1 MNMDAVI
8 GCDAVDASGGWLR
21 LHTAAGPVRTIPWST
36 IKIAGMGGNH
46 PEDVEIEGVTEKVTR
61 FFATHD
67 SLWIVYGEGDFAQV
81 MIEKSSPKR
90 DTIRATFAQQLD
102 TRWKGDQLD
111 QEELMDG
118 LFKMPASASKK
129 GMPLMVLI
137 VIAMFVVVLLAAVV
151 RTLLHH
157 SS

>member
-8 GCDAVDASGGWLR
+8 GCDAVVASGGWLR
-21 LHTAAGPVRTIPWST
+21 LHTAGGAVRTIPWST

-46 PEDVEIEGVTEKVTR
+46 AEDVEIQGVTEKVAR

-67 SLWIVYGEGDFAQV
+67 SLWIAYAKGDFAQV
-81 MIEKSSPKR
+81 MIEQSSPKR
-90 DTIRATFAQQLD
+90 DAILATFAQQLD

-118 LFKMPASASKK
+118 LFQMPASVSK
-129 GMPLMVLI
+129 GRPRMMLLMIAVAVLI
-137 VIAMFVVVLLAAVV
+137 VLLAVVVPLVL
-151 RTLLHH
+151 RH
-157 SS
+157 S